1 MLTNRGSWL
10 DSQIIRWSEHPYWL
24 FFWLANIALCLGL
37 YRHQPLRAVIT
48 TADSWPCWL
57 KTVVPSVSCQVY
69 PIQGFP
75 DQEICDVSTKMIH
88 EHLERFSSTSRI
100 LQQVQ
105 TNLITCS
112 KQTLLCKVFGVM
124 KKCTLNPSA
133 VLKKVHL
140 LQFTVI
146 IEVVQWSDHTQT
158 PGWIS
163 ERTHG
168 GAAKMS
174 VKEMQNNCKQCSR
187 VICSCFM
194 SLSGLVQSGC
204 LAPM

>member
-1 MLTNRGSWL
+1 M
-10 DSQIIRWSEHPYWL
+10 
-24 FFWLANIALCLGL
+24 
-37 YRHQPLRAVIT
+37 
-48 TADSWPCWL
+48 
-57 KTVVPSVSCQVY
+57 SCQVY

-124 KKCTLNPSA
+124 KKCTLNPCA
-133 VLKKVHL
+133 VLTEVHL
-140 LQFTVI
+140 LQFLKWSS
-146 IEVVQWSDHTQT
+146 EVFYNPTQT

-163 ERTHG
+163 ERTHR

-174 VKEMQNNCKQCSR
+174 VKEMQNNCKRFSR
-187 VICSCFM
+187 VICSCFV